1 MYSKPKPTPEHEF
14 RIPENY
20 SGNAFQSDNTTPSAP
35 IEYPV
40 GAPETVTSE
49 ASSEETSTNVAL
61 TILPANHEKANE
73 ACKKSSPFSSLLP
86 PRFTGSHGG
95 LLGDIGIEELLII
108 GILILLS
115 QSETDDD
122 ILLLLMLL
130 LFYK

>member
-1 MYSKPKPTPEHEF
+1 MYTRQSPQESSEL

-20 SGNAFQSDNTTPSAP
+20 RGNAFHGDALTPSPP
-35 IEYPV
+35 IEIPQE
-40 GAPETVTSE
+40 PKFKEEITEVT
-49 ASSEETSTNVAL
+49 ADTLPAILPISEEKTAA
-61 TILPANHEKANE
+61 PAFKKA
-73 ACKKSSPFSSLLP
+73 APFSSLLP
-86 PRFTGSHGG
+86 PRLAGTRGG

-122 ILLLLMLL
+122 ILLLLVLL